1 MRRILVLF
9 VDLILIGLATTSALL
24 LRDNLEYQ
32 GDHVAAFL
40 PYLIISLGVSAV
52 VLPIF
57 GIPRAIWRFTAL
69 RDYLMILGATI
80 VIVLGSVA
88 VCFAYSRM
96 DGVARAVPVLQGI
109 LTLLA
114 LIGLRILMRTRH
126 ALRGRPRELSIPLTP
141 HATEEVLIVGINR
154 LSDLYMRSVAEIA
167 PATVRVAGLLGR
179 GDRHTGLL
187 VRQLPVLGAPEQ
199 IFDVLRS
206 LEVHGVVIDRIVV
219 AMPFKKLSPE
229 AQRALLDVEKT
240 SQIRVDF
247 LVELMGLDRRD
258 NSISAA
264 QQSTSQPG
272 NNKPLSLSAE
282 QLEALA
288 RRPYWR
294 FKRAIDF
301 VSALVLLTCLS
312 SIYLVVSVVVAL
324 DVGLPVTFWQQRPGL
339 GGHPFRLFKFRTMSA
354 AHDTHGRLVPD
365 DRRLSRI
372 GRFLRRTRLDEL
384 PQLINILM
392 GEMSFI
398 GPRPLLP
405 VDQPTGYTARLVVR
419 PGLTG
424 WAQVKGGRD
433 ISPADKA
440 ALDIWYV
447 HNASPMLD
455 LRILLHTAATV
466 LFGEQKCASDVERAW
481 FELNQ
486 VRTSSLIRCDRWN
499 SPSPETNPAKAVQRT
514 A

>member
-9 VDLILIGLATTSALL
+9 VDLILIGFATTSALL

-32 GDHVAAFL
+32 RDHFAAFL
-40 PYLIISLGVSAV
+40 PYLIISLGVSAA

-96 DGVARAVPVLQGI
+96 DGLARAIPVLQGI
-109 LTLLA
+109 LTLIA

-179 GDRHTGLL
+179 DDRHTGLL

-219 AMPFKKLSPE
+219 AMPFNNLSSE
-229 AQRALLDVEKT
+229 AQRALLDVEKS

-258 NSISAA
+258 GSTSTA
-264 QQSTSQPG
+264 QQSTSQPDK
-272 NNKPLSLSAE
+272 NKSLSLSAR
-282 QLEALA
+282 QLEAIA

-301 VSALVLLTCLS
+301 VSALVLLIILS
-312 SIYLVVSVVVAL
+312 PFFVIISVVVAL

-339 GGHPFRLFKFRTMSA
+339 GGHPFRLFKFRTMTA
-354 AHDTHGRLVPD
+354 AHDAHGRLVPD
-365 DRRLSRI
+365 DQRLSRI
-372 GRFLRRTRLDEL
+372 GRFVRITRLDEL
-384 PQLINILM
+384 PQIINILA

-405 VDQPTGYTARLVVR
+405 IDQPEDYLARLVVK

-424 WAQVKGGRD
+424 WAQIIGGRD
-433 ISPADKA
+433 MSPKDKA

-447 HNASPMLD
+447 QNASLALD
-455 LRILLHTAATV
+455 TRILLQTV
-466 LFGEQKCASDVERAW
+466 GMVLLGEQRHLANVKRAC
-481 FELNQ
+481 LNEGQ
-486 VRTSSLIRCDRWN
+486 HNFFATGPLHGAR
-499 SPSPETNPAKAVQRT
+499 AKPGRKKIA
-514 A
+514 